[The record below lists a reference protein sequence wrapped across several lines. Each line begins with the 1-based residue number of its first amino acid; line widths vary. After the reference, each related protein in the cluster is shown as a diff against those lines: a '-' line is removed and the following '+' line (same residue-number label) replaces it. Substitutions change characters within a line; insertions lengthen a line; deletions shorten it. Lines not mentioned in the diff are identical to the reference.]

1 MQESQHGSG
10 VFHVIG
16 GAGGKLNYMKL
27 RGLKP
32 ESDYKKDL
40 AERSAQRRQID
51 KQQRA
56 RDKELGLS
64 EPKAQARQKVQQQ
77 EKDARRQFVS
87 AVGQALGW
95 KPEETGFDEAAH
107 ASLSDEARAAVREK
121 HEAALFERAKAA
133 VEQSKQV
140 LVTKAQERPEAGLGG
155 VALDETAPDKLDV
168 SDIAPVAPEGA
179 GLGFAPKFAEEAKKS
194 GLTDEE
200 RKQEAEAARLRANPD
215 AKPREPKPATGRKE
229 VAERVAQE
237 LATVRE
243 EAPTPSPEVKD
254 AVIEAAQAAE
264 VLKAAKALKAT
275 QRQAKQAKK
284 EIDKATAEPKAYN
297 ITYTIDDAAGRQAEA
312 DVADSVRTART
323 RAFLSQVQEL
333 AGDDPEKTIGRHLG
347 VGAYNAINAA
357 ALAITGDSLVDRL
370 VVDVLGVEGAAN
382 VLARRLHSA
391 FPDRVEELTGAL
403 QDYHVDHY
411 MKASEE
417 AISEA
422 RDLVDTAKEI
432 QLGAAHDGLDLAA
445 MIEIN
450 RRRGD
455 ALGEAKRVLGTT
467 LGEMEA
473 NAALGVAMQA
483 PKASVEVPL
492 NDMSTEDAIT
502 RARAIGLKRGDYTV
516 DTVAGKRVLTV
527 NAEGLDRLSKP
538 VDRASLEQVK
548 RNLEIISG
556 THDEPNWLPLGF
568 ARRDDL
574 DNPPAPGAAPQ
585 LAEPFKPG
593 PDLQQSLRDYIGG
606 RMADGDAPGDI
617 VADIQSQAFFEQAGD
632 SDAYRAALDAVAPL
646 KSDDGKMVRPD
657 DHQGRF
663 EGYADDFVGRRYGGE
678 VSPLHRQNF
687 EQGHAAQ
694 DALHRALAEH
704 PSGVAAFK
712 PIGELTPQ
720 DQRALRDH
728 FYKHLGREDEHG
740 AAMRQQLEDLDASP
754 PERETTDMFGETT
767 ENPEWTDW
775 KQRRDGLAEEVNKS
789 SFTWPKYV
797 EAMHGTAKAYE
808 AMQDL
813 IRSNVAQAFQKHY
826 NTLNPGK
833 PLKLGKTVV
842 RNNLNHLDAVDP
854 DAREERAARERSL
867 VDSLRERSAGRYAEG
882 AVSDKLDADERYT
895 LGHAAE
901 RSLAG
906 LMPVVG
912 ENFKPGAPVKLFNP
926 SMSGQFAAQQRA
938 IKYLDANKR
947 MAAALG
953 VGSGKAQPLDAKILT
968 PNGWRRMGDMAVGDK
983 VIAGDGSVVTVTGVY
998 PQGIKPIYKV
1008 MMADGGATECCDE
1021 HLWKTTTEVERKRI
1035 AYSKRG
1041 HKPTR
1046 DRLPTSGSV
1055 RSLAEIR
1062 ATLTVRHGINNHH
1075 IPLSGLPEFTAKQVP
1090 VAPYLLGALLGDG
1103 CLSAQSTVRFSSV
1116 DEEML
1121 GFVEADLPDGLN
1133 LYRDSRC
1140 DYRITCGKRGG
1151 GASQKNYLV
1160 QALTELGLAGS
1171 DSGSKFIPDLYLQN
1185 TYDVRLQ
1192 VLRGLMDTDGCAEAG
1207 GVHCTF
1213 TSISLRLTEGVEF
1226 LVRSLGGIARRKTKI
1241 PKYRHNG
1248 EVLTGKMAYVLTI
1261 TMPPNINPFRLSRK
1275 ANKVVP
1281 KSKYAP
1287 RGRVIASVTYI
1298 GEKEAQCIRID
1309 HPSHLYITDDFIV
1322 THNTSITLG
1331 GFSHLHGQGKIKKGI
1346 FAVPSI
1352 VQGQFHAEALRFLE
1366 PGKFKWHA
1374 QPGASR
1380 EERIAAYKDPGTH
1393 FSVVTHASLR
1403 DDMIHLGAKH
1413 AGIPEAEMA
1422 DKVRAMS
1429 RSERKDWMRKT
1440 CDAEGINWD
1449 YMAVDEGHDLLN
1461 RAGKEDSILAN
1472 VADSIS
1478 DNSSYYINAS
1488 GDPVKNDVSE
1498 AFDLLSKMEPS
1509 RYTDRAAFMRRYGVD
1524 TAASKEALRREM
1536 ARYVF
1541 PHKIEPKVR
1550 ADKQERHIKLSDGQQ
1565 KALKA
1570 LDMALG
1576 KARLARMRGKV
1587 DVDAVKAIS
1596 PDSFADVPDD
1606 QHEALARNLMDS
1618 VGILKETAQRKIID
1632 DHPQSAKLDDVSA
1645 YAAERKGK
1653 PGVVFAHSRAAVEHI
1668 TKRLQA
1674 DGHRVVTITGSDS
1687 AKEKDAK
1694 RLKFRPE
1701 QGEAEADILVLSD
1714 AGAVG
1719 LNAQRGQWMYQYDSP
1734 ATAKTHAQR
1743 NGRIHRM
1750 GQVNDVE
1757 LADAIADHPS
1767 ERRARDRL
1775 KRKYELRD
1783 IMTSPLEGLDD
1794 TGLAFFLKR
1803 RQAEKEQGGL
1813 F

>member
-1 MQESQHGSG
+1 MGGMKKKPIALILAKSIPASARWITVHPNGEGSKGTPVLVQETQHGSG
-10 VFHVIG
+10 VFHVVG

-27 RGLKP
+27 RGIKP

-64 EPKAQARQKVQQQ
+64 ESKAQARQKVQQQ
-77 EKDARRQFVS
+77 EKDARKQFVA

-121 HEAALFERAKAA
+121 HESALFERAKAA

-168 SDIAPVAPEGA
+168 SDIAPVAPEGS

-243 EAPTPSPEVKD
+243 EAPTPSPAVKD

-333 AGDDPEKTIGRHLG
+333 AGDDPEKSIGRHLG

-646 KSDDGKMVRPD
+646 KSDDGKMVRPE

-740 AAMRQQLEDLDASP
+740 AALRQQLEDLDASP

-813 IRSNVAQAFQKHY
+813 IRSNVAQTFQKHY

-882 AVSDKLDADERYT
+882 AVSDKLDAAREQRDAFEQSQMGFFASEDLFGDDPGAKEPAPLAADERYT

-953 VGSGKAQPLDAKILT
+953 VGSGK
-968 PNGWRRMGDMAVGDK
+968 
-983 VIAGDGSVVTVTGVY
+983 
-998 PQGIKPIYKV
+998 
-1008 MMADGGATECCDE
+1008 
-1021 HLWKTTTEVERKRI
+1021 
-1035 AYSKRG
+1035 
-1041 HKPTR
+1041 
-1046 DRLPTSGSV
+1046 
-1055 RSLAEIR
+1055 
-1062 ATLTVRHGINNHH
+1062 
-1075 IPLSGLPEFTAKQVP
+1075 
-1090 VAPYLLGALLGDG
+1090 
-1103 CLSAQSTVRFSSV
+1103 
-1116 DEEML
+1116 
-1121 GFVEADLPDGLN
+1121 
-1133 LYRDSRC
+1133 
-1140 DYRITCGKRGG
+1140 
-1151 GASQKNYLV
+1151 
-1160 QALTELGLAGS
+1160 
-1171 DSGSKFIPDLYLQN
+1171 
-1185 TYDVRLQ
+1185 
-1192 VLRGLMDTDGCAEAG
+1192 
-1207 GVHCTF
+1207 
-1213 TSISLRLTEGVEF
+1213 
-1226 LVRSLGGIARRKTKI
+1226 
-1241 PKYRHNG
+1241 
-1248 EVLTGKMAYVLTI
+1248 
-1261 TMPPNINPFRLSRK
+1261 
-1275 ANKVVP
+1275 
-1281 KSKYAP
+1281 
-1287 RGRVIASVTYI
+1287 
-1298 GEKEAQCIRID
+1298 
-1309 HPSHLYITDDFIV
+1309 
-1322 THNTSITLG
+1322 TSITLG

-1380 EERIAAYKDPGTH
+1380 EERIAAYKDPGIH

-1478 DNSSYYINAS
+1478 DNAAYYINAS

-1498 AFDLLSKMEPS
+1498 AFDLLSKMEPA

-1565 KALKA
+1565 QALKA

-1674 DGHRVVTITGSDS
+1674 EGHRVVTITGSDS